1 MPDKNSFWSTIPGVL
16 KGIAAVITAIGGLI
30 AILYQFNVLPIR
42 PNGNNINSQEINNL
56 IERISE
62 IDQHKE
68 ALLNEIGSLRPESE
82 HNPDAVMA
90 IREMERTIEDQN
102 EEKEGLQRRLNQLQH
117 R

>member
-30 AILYQFNVLPIR
+30 AILYQFDILPIR
-42 PNGNNINSQEINNL
+42 PNSQEINNL
-56 IERISE
+56 IERVSE
-62 IDQHKE
+62 IDQQKE
-68 ALLNEIGSLRPESE
+68 ALLNEIDFLRPEAE

-90 IREMERTIEDQN
+90 IREKERTIEEQKR
-102 EEKEGLQRRLNQLQH
+102 EKEELQERLNQLQH

>member
-30 AILYQFNVLPIR
+30 AIFYQFDILPIR

-62 IDQHKE
+62 IDQQKE
-68 ALLNEIGSLRPESE
+68 ALLNEIDSLRPEAE
-82 HNPDAVMA
+82 YNPDIVMA
-90 IREMERTIEDQN
+90 IREKERTIEEQKR
-102 EEKEGLQRRLNQLQH
+102 EKEELQERLNQLQH